1 MTPEQLEA
9 IEEVRKASG
18 ELMVKLMDA
27 QRAAED
33 KMEDIITS
41 ASRREIDTLKELIQ
55 VCRQQTD
62 EIKRLGRR

>member
-1 MTPEQLEA
+1 MTPEQLAA

-18 ELMVKLMDA
+18 ELMVKIMDA

-33 KMEDIITS
+33 KMEDIIKS
-41 ASRREIDTLKELIQ
+41 ASQREIDTLKELIE
-55 VCRQQTD
+55 VTRQQID